1 MQAPPHPSG
10 SVAADRLELV
20 IGNRVPEL
28 ARVFAA
34 VDEVARGRVPAQ
46 AADDLKV
53 ALDEIVSNVIAHGYT
68 DGAPHEIR
76 VTIALDTARIV
87 ALVEDDGVAF
97 DPLAVP
103 PPDLAA
109 DAGQRPV
116 GGLGIHLARGL
127 MSDVHYQRVAGRNV
141 LQLAR
146 SFA

>member
-1 MQAPPHPSG
+1 MQVPPHPAG

-20 IGNRVPEL
+20 IVNRPPEL

-34 VDEVARGRVPAQ
+34 VDDIARDRVPAE

-53 ALDEIVSNVIAHGYT
+53 ALDEILSNVMAHGYT
-68 DGAPHEIR
+68 DGAAHEIR
-76 VTIALDTARIV
+76 VTIALDCARIV

-103 PPDLAA
+103 APDLAA
-109 DAGQRPV
+109 DAGQRPL
-116 GGLGIHLARGL
+116 GGLGIHLVRGL
-127 MSDVHYQRVAGRNV
+127 MSDIQYQRIAGRNV
-141 LQLAR
+141 LRLAR